1 MDSGVSWADIN
12 NQVDRLV
19 EQLDKK
25 AARRY
30 RIDLIK
36 RMAIRMEE
44 FELANCEICVSNQ
57 LILVGLIGSI
67 QQLKETG
74 GKYDS
79 VQRKAI
85 VTMTEHLKN
94 EHKLVEKDFYTSQYM
109 AIGIALGAGIG
120 VALGAGVDN
129 LAAFIGVGTAL
140 GAGVGVA
147 VGAGADAKAV
157 KEGRTI

>member
-1 MDSGVSWADIN
+1 MDSGMSWADIN

-57 LILVGLIGSI
+57 LTLVGLIGSI

-85 VTMTEHLKN
+85 VTMTEHFKN
-94 EHKLVEKDFYTSQYM
+94 IYTSHSM